1 VTSIL
6 IYTAAALVAGLLIG
20 STLSRWQPAFPALFF
35 AGVVVFLV
43 WSVYAVWNDNGL
55 DTITGLTGFF
65 ALLGWIAGIVAGIGV
80 RRQHHRRGMT
90 RTQPQP

>member
-6 IYTAAALVAGLLIG
+6 IYAAVAFAAGLVLG
-20 STLSRWQPAFPALFF
+20 SALARWQPAFPALFF

-43 WSVYAVWNDNGL
+43 WSVVAVWDENGL
-55 DTITGLTGFF
+55 DTTTALAGFF

-80 RRQHHRRGMT
+80 RRQHHRRDVT